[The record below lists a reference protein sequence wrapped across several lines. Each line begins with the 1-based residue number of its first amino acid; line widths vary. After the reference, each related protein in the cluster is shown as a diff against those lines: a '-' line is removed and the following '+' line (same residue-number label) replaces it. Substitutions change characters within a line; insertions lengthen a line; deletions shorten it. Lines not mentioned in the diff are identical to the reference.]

1 MLVSLVQYER
11 LRVMFLSLLW
21 FIFALMFSYHAF
33 EEYKKG
39 NRPTAMFW
47 VYLMLVAASVSYMLG
62 DKVC

>member
-1 MLVSLVQYER
+1 
-11 LRVMFLSLLW
+11 MFLSLLW

-33 EEYKKG
+33 EEHKKD

-47 VYLMLVAASVSYMLG
+47 SYLMLVAASVSYILV